1 MMHLFLSVLLMM
13 GAEGAEGDIP
23 EAKEITNPR
32 VFECFWDTTCSLEI
46 KDTSSTTQGYLRD
59 LDTLKVWIETLHP
72 QPFARI
78 SEEIWDAT
86 CEKTKKDV
94 TEGENELAMTLAVG
108 TMLGVLKDSHTM
120 ISLVDWTTNE
130 MDGLQVNTLTFSS
143 IDGDVY
149 VKHDEQGLIAPGTKI
164 TTIHGLPIAD
174 IFDNAKMI
182 SPQEGEAWLSRVRIA
197 EHIILPMARTMVSA
211 MGTDSGRGTT
221 INGLNYPFGEKLEI
235 SNWKENRR
243 DKRDTGLIWEFDD
256 GVARLE
262 IGSFMS
268 GSGWRYFR
276 ELNRGFKQIEKH
288 GEEWGIK
295 GLVVDLRGNLGGVS
309 YRMGDVFYY
318 LTDEEIKVPVAHI
331 KRQSKES
338 VKLNRDRYRGMVK
351 WIVDRWGNEGNG
363 LVEIKRRAELEIGEV
378 DTIRY
383 DGMKLDMGN
392 VFSGPVVVL
401 IDGLSS
407 SASVSFVAEFNR
419 LERGMVLGEPC
430 NGPNTGTFSDAVE
443 RSLPES
449 GLKVMISTGRFVM
462 DDEYA
467 FRSRPIKP
475 TRWVQWSKKD
485 LAENRDPLN
494 NAVQDWVHNTEV
506 GNLKQLSDR
515 ESKVLWEELETVFSR
530 DRFWGGLVREEVWT
544 IVLEGDDCVQEAKT
558 AGKNYKQCKTSRNVL
573 ITLSL
578 PQELRKIFEQLI
590 SPSRPA
596 VLHFGIHNRM
606 DCNVCKPS

>member
-1 MMHLFLSVLLMM
+1 MSLFLSVFLIL
-13 GAEGAEGDIP
+13 GAEGAMP
-23 EAKEITNPR
+23 EAR
-32 VFECFWDTTCSLEI
+32 AFECSSEATYCFEI

-59 LDTLKVWIETLHP
+59 LDTLKVWVETLHP
-72 QPFARI
+72 LPFARV
-78 SEEIWDAT
+78 SKEIWDAT

-94 TEGENELAMTLAVG
+94 AEGGTELAMTLAVG

-120 ISLVDWTTNE
+120 MSLGNWASKE
-130 MDGLQVNTLTFSS
+130 MEDLGVNTLTFGS

-164 TTIHGLPIAD
+164 STINGLPIAE
-174 IFDNAKMI
+174 IFDNAQTI

-197 EHIILPMARTMVSA
+197 EHMILPMAIA
-211 MGTDSGRGTT
+211 MGNDSKLVMT
-221 INGLNYPFGEKLEI
+221 INGQKYPFKMELEK
-235 SNWKENRR
+235 SKWSENRR
-243 DKRDTGLIWEFDD
+243 DKRDTGLNWEFDD
-256 GVARLE
+256 GIARLE

-276 ELNRGFKQIEKH
+276 ELNRGFKLIEKH

-295 GLVVDLRGNLGGVS
+295 GLVVDLRGNLGGVA
-309 YRMGDVFYY
+309 YRMSDVLYY
-318 LTDEEIKVPVAHI
+318 LTEEEIQIPVAYI

-338 VKLNRDRYRGMVK
+338 AELNRDRYRGMVR
-351 WIVDRWGNEGNG
+351 WIVDRWGNEENG
-363 LVEIKRRAELEIGEV
+363 LVGIKRMAELEIGEV

-383 DGMKLDMGN
+383 EGMKLDMGN
-392 VFSGPVVVL
+392 VFEGPVAVL

-419 LERGMVLGEPC
+419 LDRGVVLGEPC
-430 NGPNTGTFSDAVE
+430 NGPKTGTFSDPVE
-443 RSLPES
+443 RVLPES
-449 GLKVMISTGRFVM
+449 GLKVLISTGRFVM

-475 TRWVQWSKKD
+475 TRWVQWSEVD
-485 LAENRDPLN
+485 FEENRDPLIE
-494 NAVQDWVHNTEV
+494 AVRDWINNTEV
-506 GNLKQLSDR
+506 GDLKKLSER

-530 DRFWGGLVREEVWT
+530 DRLWGGEAREDVWAK
-544 IVLEGDDCVQEAKT
+544 VVGGDVCVQEAKT
-558 AGKNYKQCKTSRNVL
+558 AGENFKQCKTSRNVL
-573 ITLSL
+573 ITLAL
-578 PQELRKIFEQLI
+578 PQELRVRFEQLI

-606 DCNVCKPS
+606 DCNVCKPN

>member
-1 MMHLFLSVLLMM
+1 MSLFLSVFLIL
-13 GAEGAEGDIP
+13 GAEGAMP
-23 EAKEITNPR
+23 EAR
-32 VFECFWDTTCSLEI
+32 AFECSSEATYCFEI

-59 LDTLKVWIETLHP
+59 LDTLKVWVETLHP
-72 QPFARI
+72 LPFARV
-78 SEEIWDAT
+78 SKEIWDAT

-94 TEGENELAMTLAVG
+94 AEGGTELAMTLAVG

-120 ISLVDWTTNE
+120 MSLGDWASKETE
-130 MDGLQVNTLTFSS
+130 GLVEKTLTLGS

-149 VKHDEQGLIAPGTKI
+149 IKHDEQGLIAPGTKI
-164 TTIHGLPIAD
+164 STINGLPIAE
-174 IFDNAKMI
+174 IFDNAQTI

-197 EHIILPMARTMVSA
+197 EHMILSMAIA
-211 MGTDSGRGTT
+211 MGNDSKRVMT
-221 INGLNYPFGEKLEI
+221 INGQEYPLNMGLEI
-235 SNWKENRR
+235 SKCSENRR
-243 DKRDTGLIWEFDD
+243 DKRDTGLNWEFDD

-276 ELNRGFKQIEKH
+276 ELDRGFKLIEKH

-295 GLVVDLRGNLGGVS
+295 GLVVDLRGNLGGLS
-309 YRMGDVFYY
+309 YRMADVFYY
-318 LTDEEIKVPVAHI
+318 LTEEEIQIPVAYI

-338 VKLNRDRYRGMVK
+338 AELNRDRYRGMVR
-351 WIVDRWGNEGNG
+351 WIVDRWGNEENG
-363 LVEIKRRAELEIGEV
+363 LVGIKRLAELEIGEV

-392 VFSGPVVVL
+392 VFVGPVAVL

-419 LERGMVLGEPC
+419 LDRGMVLGEPC
-430 NGPNTGTFSDAVE
+430 NGPNTGTFADPVE
-443 RSLPES
+443 RVLPES
-449 GLKVMISTGRFVM
+449 GLKVLISTGRFVM

-475 TRWVQWSKKD
+475 TRWVQWSEMD
-485 LAENRDPLN
+485 FDENRDPLIE
-494 NAVQDWVHNTEV
+494 AVQDWINNTEV
-506 GNLKQLSDR
+506 GDLKRLSER

-530 DRFWGGLVREEVWT
+530 DRLWGGGVREEVWT
-544 IVLEGDDCVQEAKT
+544 KVVEGDVCVREAKT
-558 AGKNYKQCKTSRNVL
+558 AGENFKQCKTSRNVQ
-573 ITLSL
+573 ITLAL
-578 PQELRKIFEQLI
+578 PKELRVRFEQLI

-606 DCNVCKPS
+606 DCNVCKPN